1 MPFSWMEEKSDPAP
15 KSSAEGSKEATETE
29 LKERAAL
36 MRRLGYSKADALHR
50 CLGNLAWA
58 YSVAGTPDL
67 SPARVRKLVGEVYAG
82 AS

>member
-1 MPFSWMEEKSDPAP
+1 MPFCWMDEASDAASQTSGLSREEV
-15 KSSAEGSKEATETE
+15 AEADV
-29 LKERAAL
+29 LERASL
-36 MRRLGYSKADALHR
+36 LRRLGYSKADALHR

-58 YSVAGTPDL
+58 YSVAGTPEL